1 MNLSLEEEEW
11 GAAGGG
17 GGEGARFNKGSNK

>member
-1 MNLSLEEEEW
+1 MEGAAGKDEDAGFGSGSTE

-17 GGEGARFNKGSNK
+17 GEGA